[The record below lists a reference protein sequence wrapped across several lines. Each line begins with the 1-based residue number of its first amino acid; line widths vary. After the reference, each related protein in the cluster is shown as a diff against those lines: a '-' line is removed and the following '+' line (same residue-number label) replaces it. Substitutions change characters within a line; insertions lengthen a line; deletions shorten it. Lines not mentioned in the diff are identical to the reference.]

1 MTHQLLDVFRCI
13 YSFELDY
20 NHYVFPMMDGFIP
33 VEAYY
38 RHLEETFSIT
48 VPGAPFSDLFDPS
61 FNEPMV
67 FKGEN
72 LRIAV
77 ANLGGIDYVEWECDG
92 VRQIASI
99 DTVDG
104 SRSLLVYCY
113 GTGLVAPGLHKVSII
128 VNTDDTDGLPS
139 KSGSFDLQLLMRG

>member
-1 MTHQLLDVFRCI
+1 MKVTKKTRLLA
-13 YSFELDY
+13 
-20 NHYVFPMMDGFIP
+20 NHLF
-33 VEAYY
+33 
-38 RHLEETFSIT
+38 
-48 VPGAPFSDLFDPS
+48 FDPKTGVLIKTVVPEDPERGLS

-128 VNTDDTDGLPS
+128 VNTDDTDGSPS